1 MEKFMNL
8 FTYTKKLAEKI
19 KYYDNLTKNL
29 KLNFSLNNPFK
40 PNTEMLVIWVENSY
54 DRDS

>member
-1 MEKFMNL
+1 MNL

-40 PNTEMLVIWVENSY
+40 PNTEMLVIWVENNSNIE
-54 DRDS
+54 D

>member
-1 MEKFMNL
+1 MNL

-54 DRDS
+54 DRDL